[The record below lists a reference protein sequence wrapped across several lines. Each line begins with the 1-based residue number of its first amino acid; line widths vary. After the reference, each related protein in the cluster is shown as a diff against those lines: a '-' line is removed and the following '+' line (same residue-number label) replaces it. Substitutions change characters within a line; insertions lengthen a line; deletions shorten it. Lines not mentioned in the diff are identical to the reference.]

1 MSEEAD
7 VRSILSRALDAD
19 EAGRKEE
26 AIGLYG
32 EAVEKI
38 LRLQDREKREKLN
51 KFALNALERAEK
63 LKGIT
68 YSPKQTPPVQ
78 PPPTTLSPGLPTAA
92 LKPVQSSTGALASPS
107 RSQPVLEISGSNR
120 GYSNEEKRVLEH
132 TSHINSK
139 VYVPFMDIDLHE
151 KFHFPLPFTDK
162 DGPLELA
169 PKQRRDFVQWIRV
182 SELAEHPQLI
192 VGDHADFYSIRQT
205 IVSDCS
211 FVASLAVASQFE
223 KRFKRRILTSIIHP
237 RNSRDE
243 PVYNPSGKYS
253 IRMHVNGIPRKVVID
268 DYLPLGRHNQ
278 LLCSYSSNKNE
289 FWVSLLEKAYMKL
302 MGGYDFPGSNSN
314 IDLHALTGW
323 IPERAL
329 VKSSEPDFNADA
341 VFERLREGLSLGRCL
356 VTVATGELSDA
367 EAERTGLVSTHAYA
381 VLDMRV
387 VNGVKLLQLKNP
399 WSHLRW
405 RGNYSELDAVHWT
418 PKLQRELNYDPK
430 LAATYDNG
438 VFWID
443 FPSIINFFD
452 VFYLNWD
459 PALFQ
464 YTYCIHQSW
473 SAGVGP
479 TKDAYNVGDN
489 PQFSLTVPAGHGS
502 VWILLTRH
510 ITSIEDFRENH
521 EYITVLVYANGGKRV
536 YYPTEPPPY
545 IDGVRINS
553 PHYLCKIRLDP
564 NAERRYTLVVS
575 QYEKTATIYYSLRAY
590 CRTRFEL
597 KQLERRYATVEN
609 LNGEWKGKTAG
620 GCLNHP
626 QTYRNNPLYRLHV
639 GPAATSNL
647 VIELRGP
654 RDYQVGLELTVASL
668 EDSTVT
674 APFVSQKT
682 GVYRSGFCVLDLEGI
697 PAGVYQVR
705 PSTFLPEQESPF
717 FLKVK
722 STTNVVI
729 EKLN

>member
-26 AIGLYG
+26 AIDLYG

-68 YSPKQTPPVQ
+68 YAPKQTPPAR
-78 PPPTTLSPGLPTAA
+78 PPQTLSPGLPTAA
-92 LKPVQSSTGALASPS
+92 LKPVQSSAGALASPS
-107 RSQPVLEISGSNR
+107 RSQPALEISGSNH

-132 TSHINSK
+132 TSHINAK
-139 VYVPFMDIDLHE
+139 VYVPFMDMDLHE

-169 PKQRRDFVQWIRV
+169 PKQKRDFVQWIRV

-268 DYLPLGRHNQ
+268 DYLPLGRYNQ

-418 PKLQRELNYDPK
+418 PELQRELNYDPK

-443 FPSIINFFD
+443 FRSIINFFD

-521 EYITVLVYANGGKRV
+521 EYITVLVYASGGKRV

-597 KQLERRYATVEN
+597 KQLERRYTTVEN

-626 QTYRNNPLYRLHV
+626 LTYRNNPVYRLHV

-654 RDYQVGLELTVASL
+654 KDYQVGLELTVVSL

-722 STTNVVI
+722 SSTNVVI

>member
-1 MSEEAD
+1 MSGESEI
-7 VRSILSRALDAD
+7 RSILGRALDAD
-19 EAGRKEE
+19 EAGRRDE
-26 AIGLYG
+26 AIDLYG
-32 EAVEKI
+32 QAVEKI
-38 LRLQDREKREKLN
+38 LRLEDREKREKLN
-51 KFALNALERAEK
+51 KFAKQALDRAEE
-63 LKGIT
+63 LKGVRYT
-68 YSPKQTPPVQ
+68 GQVTPLASPVTH
-78 PPPTTLSPGLPTAA
+78 TPTA
-92 LKPVQSSTGALASPS
+92 LQPVRSSAGLASPS
-107 RSQPVLEISGSNR
+107 RSGPALEISGSQR
-120 GYSNEEKRVLEH
+120 AYTNEEKKVLEH
-132 TSHINSK
+132 TSHINAK
-139 VYVPFMDIDLHE
+139 VYVPFMDIDLQE
-151 KFHFPLPFTDK
+151 KFHFPMPFTDK

-169 PKQRRDFVQWIRV
+169 PKQKRDFVKWVRV
-182 SELAEHPQLI
+182 SELSENPQLI

-205 IVSDCS
+205 VVSDCS

-223 KRFKRRILTSIIHP
+223 KKFKRRILTSIIYP
-237 RNSRDE
+237 RNGRDE
-243 PVYNPSGKYS
+243 PIYNPSGKYS

-268 DYLPLGRHNQ
+268 DYLPLGRYNQ

-329 VKSSEPDFNADA
+329 VKSTEPDFNADA
-341 VFERLREGLSLGRCL
+341 VFARLQEGLSMGRCL

-381 VLDMRV
+381 VLDMREID
-387 VNGVKLLQLKNP
+387 GVKLLQLKNP

-405 RGNYSELDAVHWT
+405 RGNYSELDVVHWT
-418 PKLQRELNYDPK
+418 PELQRTLGYDPK

-443 FPSIINFFD
+443 YRSIMNFFD

-489 PQFSLTVPAGHGS
+489 PQFSLTVPAGRGS

-521 EYITVLVYANGGKRV
+521 EYITVLVYNSNGRRV
-536 YYPTEPPPY
+536 YYPTDPPPY

-564 NAERRYTLVVS
+564 GAERRYTLVVS

-590 CRTRFEL
+590 SRTKFEL
-597 KQLERRYATVEN
+597 KPLGPRYSTVEN
-609 LNGEWKGKTAG
+609 LNGEWKGRTAG

-626 QTYRNNPLYRLHV
+626 LTYKNNPLYRLHI
-639 GPAATSNL
+639 GPADTSEL

-654 RDYQVGLELTVASL
+654 KVYQVGLDLTVVSL
-668 EDSTVT
+668 ADETRT

-682 GVYRSGFCVLDLEGI
+682 GVYRSGFCVLDLDAI

>member
-1 MSEEAD
+1 MASESDIRA
-7 VRSILSRALDAD
+7 ILTRALDAD
-19 EAGRKEE
+19 EAGRKDE
-26 AIGLYG
+26 AINLYG
-32 EAVEKI
+32 QAVEQI
-38 LRLQDREKREKLN
+38 LRLDDREKKDKLS
-51 KFALNALERAEK
+51 KFAKQALDRAEE
-63 LKGIT
+63 LKGIKYT
-68 YSPKQTPPVQ
+68 GHNPV
-78 PPPTTLSPGLPTAA
+78 PGASLTPTASN
-92 LKPVQSSTGALASPS
+92 PVVRSSANLASPS
-107 RSQPVLEISGSNR
+107 RSGPTLAISGSKHA
-120 GYSNEEKRVLEH
+120 YTNEEKKVLEH
-132 TSHINSK
+132 TSHINAK
-139 VYVPFMDIDLHE
+139 VYVPFMDIDLVE
-151 KFHFPLPFTDK
+151 KFHFPMPYTDK
-162 DGPLELA
+162 DGYLELA
-169 PKQRRDFVQWIRV
+169 PKQKRDFVSWVRV
-182 SELAEHPQLI
+182 SELSENPQLI

-205 IVSDCS
+205 VVSDCS

-223 KRFKRRILTSIIHP
+223 KKFKRRILTSIIYP
-237 RNSRDE
+237 RNSKDE

-268 DYLPLGRHNQ
+268 DYLPLGRYNQ

-341 VFERLREGLSLGRCL
+341 VFARLQEGLSMGRCL

-387 VNGVKLLQLKNP
+387 VDGVKLLQLKNP

-405 RGNYSELDAVHWT
+405 RGNYSELDVIHWT
-418 PKLQRELNYDPK
+418 SELQRTLGYDPK

-443 FPSIINFFD
+443 YPSIINFFD

-459 PALFQ
+459 PSLFQ

-489 PQFSLTVPAGHGS
+489 PQFSLTVPAGRGS

-521 EYITVLVYANGGKRV
+521 EYITVLVYNSGGKRV
-536 YYPTEPPPY
+536 YYPTDPPPY

-564 NAERRYTLVVS
+564 NSERRYTLVVS

-590 CRTRFEL
+590 SRTKFEL
-597 KQLERRYATVEN
+597 KQLGPRYQTVEN

-620 GCLNHP
+620 GCPNHP
-626 QTYRNNPLYRLHV
+626 LTYKNNPLYRLHI
-639 GPAATSNL
+639 GPADMSDL

-654 RDYQVGLELTVASL
+654 KVYQVGLELTVASL

-674 APFVSQKT
+674 APFVAEKT
-682 GVYRSGFCVLDLEGI
+682 GVYRSGFCVLDLANI
-697 PAGVYQVR
+697 PAGVYHVR

-722 STTNVVI
+722 STTNVVV

>member
-1 MSEEAD
+1 MTSESD
-7 VRSILSRALDAD
+7 IRTILCRALDAD
-19 EAGRKEE
+19 ELGKKEE
-26 AIGLYG
+26 AINLYG
-32 EAVEKI
+32 QAVEKI
-38 LRLQDREKREKLN
+38 LRLEDREVREKLN
-51 KFALNALERAEK
+51 KFAKQALERAEE
-63 LKGIT
+63 LKGIK
-68 YSPKQTPPVQ
+68 YSSPVNPQ
-78 PPPTTLSPGLPTAA
+78 PSASLTPTTLQQ
-92 LKPVQSSTGALASPS
+92 PVRSSSVLSRFIEASPS
-107 RSQPVLEISGSNR
+107 RSGPLLEISGSR
-120 GYSNEEKRVLEH
+120 HAYTNEEKKVLEH
-132 TSHINSK
+132 TSYVNAK
-139 VYVPFMDIDLHE
+139 VYVPFMDIDLLE
-151 KFHFPLPFTDK
+151 KFHFPMPFTDK
-162 DGPLELA
+162 DGYLELA
-169 PKQRRDFVQWIRV
+169 PKQKRDFVSWVRV
-182 SELAEHPQLI
+182 SELSEHPQLI

-205 IVSDCS
+205 VVSDCS

-223 KRFKRRILTSIIHP
+223 KRFKRRILTSIIYP

-268 DYLPLGRHNQ
+268 DHLPMGRHNQ

-323 IPERAL
+323 IPERAV
-329 VKSSEPDFNADA
+329 VKSTEPNFDADA
-341 VFERLREGLSLGRCL
+341 VFNRLRESLSLGRCL
-356 VTVATGELSDA
+356 VTVATGELTDA
-367 EAERTGLVSTHAYA
+367 EADRTGLVSTHAYA
-381 VLDMRV
+381 VLDMREV
-387 VNGVKLLQLKNP
+387 DGVKLLQLKNP

-418 PKLQRELNYDPK
+418 PELQRTLGYDPK
-430 LAATYDNG
+430 LAATFDNG

-443 FPSIINFFD
+443 YRSIINFFD

-459 PALFQ
+459 PTLFQ

-489 PQFSLTVPAGHGS
+489 PQFSLTVPAGQGS

-521 EYITVLVYANGGKRV
+521 EYITVLVYNGNGRRV
-536 YYPTEPPPY
+536 YYPTDPPPF

-564 NAERRYTLVVS
+564 TAERRYTLVVS

-590 CRTRFEL
+590 SRTKFEL
-597 KQLERRYATVEN
+597 KQLGQRYTTVEN
-609 LNGEWKGKTAG
+609 LNGEWSSKTAG
-620 GCLNHP
+620 GCMNHP
-626 QTYRNNPLYRLHV
+626 ATYKNNPLYRLHI
-639 GPAATSNL
+639 GPADTSDL

-654 RDYQVGLELTVASL
+654 KVYQVGLDLTVVSL
-668 EDSTVT
+668 ADATVT

-682 GVYRSGFCVLDLEGI
+682 GVYRSGFCVLDLEAI

>member
-1 MSEEAD
+1 MTSEGEI
-7 VRSILSRALDAD
+7 RSILGRALDAD
-19 EAGRKEE
+19 EAGKKDE
-26 AIGLYG
+26 AIDLYG
-32 EAVEKI
+32 QAVEKI
-38 LRLQDREKREKLN
+38 LRLEDREKREKLN
-51 KFALNALERAEK
+51 KFAKQALDRAEE
-63 LKGIT
+63 LKGIKYT
-68 YSPKQTPPVQ
+68 GQVVQPKQQQQPSVSHSPTNLQPV
-78 PPPTTLSPGLPTAA
+78 
-92 LKPVQSSTGALASPS
+92 KNSSGLASPS
-107 RSQPVLEISGSNR
+107 RAGPTLEISGNR
-120 GYSNEEKRVLEH
+120 HAYTNEEKKVLEH
-132 TSHINSK
+132 TSHINAK
-139 VYVPFMDIDLHE
+139 VYVPFMDIDLLE
-151 KFHFPLPFTDK
+151 KFHFPMPFTDK
-162 DGPLELA
+162 DGMLELA
-169 PKQRRDFVQWIRV
+169 PKQKRDFVGWTRV
-182 SELAEHPQLI
+182 SELSETPQLI

-205 IVSDCS
+205 VVSDCS

-223 KRFKRRILTSIIHP
+223 KKFKRRILTSIIYP
-237 RNSRDE
+237 RNSKDE
-243 PVYNPSGKYS
+243 PIYNPSGKYTV
-253 IRMHVNGIPRKVVID
+253 RMHVNGIPRKVVID
-268 DYLPLGRHNQ
+268 DYLPLGRYNQ

-329 VKSSEPDFNADA
+329 VKSTEPDFNADA
-341 VFERLREGLSLGRCL
+341 VFNRLQEGLAMGRCL
-356 VTVATGELSDA
+356 VTVATGELTDA

-381 VLDMRV
+381 VLDMREV
-387 VNGVKLLQLKNP
+387 DGVKLLQLKNP

-418 PKLQRELNYDPK
+418 PELQRTLGYDPK
-430 LAATYDNG
+430 MAATYDNG

-443 FPSIINFFD
+443 YRSIMNFFD

-489 PQFSLTVPAGHGS
+489 PQFSLTVPAGRGS

-521 EYITVLVYANGGKRV
+521 EYITVLVYNSNGKRV
-536 YYPTEPPPY
+536 YYPTDPPPY

-564 NAERRYTLVVS
+564 AAERRYTLVVS

-590 CRTRFEL
+590 SRTKFEL
-597 KQLERRYATVEN
+597 KQLGPRYTTVEN

-626 QTYRNNPLYRLHV
+626 LTYKNNPLYRLHI
-639 GPAATSNL
+639 GPADTSEL

-654 RDYQVGLELTVASL
+654 KVYQVGLDLTVVSL
-668 EDSTVT
+668 SDETVT

-682 GVYRSGFCVLDLEGI
+682 GVYRSGFCVLDLQGI

-705 PSTFLPEQESPF
+705 PSTYQPEQESPF

-729 EKLN
+729 EKVN

>member
-1 MSEEAD
+1 MTSEGEI
-7 VRSILSRALDAD
+7 RSILSRALDAD
-19 EAGRKEE
+19 EADKKDE
-26 AIGLYG
+26 AIDLYG
-32 EAVEKI
+32 QAVEKI
-38 LRLQDREKREKLN
+38 LRLEDREKRDRLN
-51 KFALNALERAEK
+51 KFAKQALERAEE
-63 LKGIT
+63 LKGIKYT
-68 YSPKQTPPVQ
+68 GQVVPQPSASHSPTVLQPVR
-78 PPPTTLSPGLPTAA
+78 
-92 LKPVQSSTGALASPS
+92 SSAGLASPS
-107 RSQPVLEISGSNR
+107 RSGPVLEISGNR
-120 GYSNEEKRVLEH
+120 HAYTSEEKKVLEH
-132 TSHINSK
+132 TSHINAK
-139 VYVPFMDIDLHE
+139 VYVPFMDIDLLE
-151 KFHFPLPFTDK
+151 KFHFPMPFTDK
-162 DGPLELA
+162 DGMLELA
-169 PKQRRDFVQWIRV
+169 PKQKRDFVSWVRV
-182 SELAEHPQLI
+182 SELSENPQLI

-223 KRFKRRILTSIIHP
+223 KKFKRRILTSIIYP
-237 RNSRDE
+237 RNSKDE
-243 PVYNPSGKYS
+243 PIYNPSGKYS

-268 DYLPLGRHNQ
+268 DYLPLGRYNQ

-329 VKSSEPDFNADA
+329 VKSNEPDFNADA
-341 VFERLREGLSLGRCL
+341 VFNRLQEGLSMGRCL
-356 VTVATGELSDA
+356 VTVATGELTDA

-381 VLDMRV
+381 VLDMREV
-387 VNGVKLLQLKNP
+387 DGVKLLQLKNP

-405 RGNYSELDAVHWT
+405 RGNYSELDVVHWT
-418 PKLQRELNYDPK
+418 PELQRTLAYDPK
-430 LAATYDNG
+430 MAATYDNG

-443 FPSIINFFD
+443 YRSIMNFFD

-489 PQFSLTVPAGHGS
+489 PQFSLTVPAGRGS

-521 EYITVLVYANGGKRV
+521 EYITVLVYNSSGKRV
-536 YYPTEPPPY
+536 YYPTDPPPY

-564 NAERRYTLVVS
+564 GAERRYTLVVS

-590 CRTRFEL
+590 SRTKFEL
-597 KQLERRYATVEN
+597 KQLGPCYSTVEN

-626 QTYRNNPLYRLHV
+626 LTYKNNPLYRLHI
-639 GPAATSNL
+639 GPADTSDL

-654 RDYQVGLELTVASL
+654 KVYQVGLDLTVVSL
-668 EDSTVT
+668 TDDTVT

-705 PSTFLPEQESPF
+705 PSTFLPDQESPF

-729 EKLN
+729 EKVH